1 MQFIDRFDVILL
13 DMARTFMFDVD
24 RFSATEDF
32 SATYRRLGGNALGS
46 EKVQQLISTVFNAMR
61 TDSLNPYV
69 YDRFPSVRHYL
80 ETLPLPDALPG
91 NELDL
96 LEQVFAEH
104 EVGTVPEA
112 YAEVLHRLRKTHRL
126 GVVSDLWSDKELSVA
141 ELERA
146 DIRALFEVCV
156 FSSDHGHLK
165 PSPYPFLQAIAAFTV
180 ERARLLFVGDSL
192 RRDIAG
198 AKAVGLSTVWI
209 KAEQNNPNVPNAQSP
224 IPDLVVQDL
233 RHLLAP

>member
-1 MQFIDRFDVILL
+1 M
-13 DMARTFMFDVD
+13 
-24 RFSATEDF
+24 
-32 SATYRRLGGNALGS
+32 
-46 EKVQQLISTVFNAMR
+46 
-61 TDSLNPYV
+61 
-69 YDRFPSVRHYL
+69 
-80 ETLPLPDALPG
+80 
-91 NELDL
+91 
-96 LEQVFAEH
+96 
-104 EVGTVPEA
+104 
-112 YAEVLHRLRKTHRL
+112 
-126 GVVSDLWSDKELSVA
+126 A

-209 KAEQNNPNVPNAQSP
+209 KAEQNNPNVPNVPNAQSP

-233 RHLLAP
+233 RDLLEP